1 MLCKSNICSTF
12 VGENGITMKYS
23 VNSSKL
29 FEGIE
34 ELVANVVLEDGVHI
48 LRLKS
53 TEKTNLYEVV
63 GNTAVKTDE
72 PLLETQ
78 LLEGMTVRVDL
89 EQAHQLIERYK
100 EESRRAWDRSEVYK
114 HKYEDSESEKEC
126 MQSEHEELI
135 RAKDEE
141 ICAKNEELRAK
152 DEEIRL
158 KDIEIAKLRAQ
169 LEYAN
174 EHPQIVNYVQGNLN
188 NNATDN
194 RSQVAIKEM
203 KVEAEG
209 VGVQTCEMREKES
222 NKDEIQRCKYIVVE
236 RAKDNTTYGLGCKP
250 EDDQKRLDGYNRAL
264 LNAFEKG
271 GQKLQ
276 ILQQGEQLGYLDF
289 YNDGITE
296 VYEHFVEILGHQ
308 PYTLSAFYKACSKLN
323 WRPKINVKPSYSK
336 KFQ

>member
-1 MLCKSNICSTF
+1 
-12 VGENGITMKYS
+12 MKYIA
-23 VNSSKL
+23 NSSNL

-34 ELVANVVLEDGVHI
+34 EIIANVVLEDGVHI

-89 EQAHQLIERYK
+89 EQAYQLIERYK
-100 EESRRAWDRSEVYK
+100 AEVKKAWDRADMYK
-114 HKYEDSESEKEC
+114 HMYEDSESKNARME
-126 MQSEHEELI
+126 
-135 RAKDEE
+135 DEYDGL
-141 ICAKNEELRAK
+141 ICAKNEEIRAK

-158 KDIEIAKLRAQ
+158 KDNEITKLRAQ
-169 LEYAN
+169 LEYVDN
-174 EHPQIVNYVQGNLN
+174 HPQIVNYVQGNLN

-209 VGVQTCEMREKES
+209 VGVQTYEMREKE
-222 NKDEIQRCKYIVVE
+222 NGNGETQRCKYIVVE
-236 RAKDNTTYGLGCKP
+236 KAKGNTTYGLGCKP
-250 EDDQKRLDGYNRAL
+250 EDDQKRINGYNRAL

-276 ILQQGEQLGYLDF
+276 LLQQGEQLGYLDF
-289 YNDGITE
+289 INDGITE
-296 VYEHFVEILGHQ
+296 IYEHFVEILGHQ
-308 PYTLSAFYKACSKLN
+308 PYTLSAFYKACGKLG
-323 WRPKINVKPSYSK
+323 WRPKINIKPSSSK

>member
-1 MLCKSNICSTF
+1 
-12 VGENGITMKYS
+12 MKYS
-23 VNSSKL
+23 VNSSTL

-34 ELVANVVLEDGVHI
+34 EIIANVVLEDGVHI

-78 LLEGMTVRVDL
+78 LLEGMTVRANL

-100 EESRRAWDRSEVYK
+100 EESRRAWDRADVYK
-114 HKYEDSESEKEC
+114 HKYEDSESEKER
-126 MQSEHEELI
+126 MQDEYEELI
-135 RAKDEE
+135 
-141 ICAKNEELRAK
+141 RAK

-158 KDIEIAKLRAQ
+158 KDIEITKLKAQ

-209 VGVQTCEMREKES
+209 VGVQTCEMREKEN

-323 WRPKINVKPSYSK
+323 WRPKINVKPSCSK

>member
-89 EQAHQLIERYK
+89 EQAYQLIERYK

-174 EHPQIVNYVQGNLN
+174 EHPQRVIHIHDSQCNIDTSEEVDVDKKFVRQGEWCVQQEATPKCEQTQYITNETPQLICEFIVKGAAFNQKYQ
-188 NNATDN
+188 TDEKFN
-194 RSQVAIKEM
+194 DEFRAYFTTRTSPDVFAYLKR
-203 KVEAEG
+203 KEAEG
-209 VGVQTCEMREKES
+209 LCYFKSLRAADIYDQL
-222 NKDEIQRCKYIVVE
+222 VE
-236 RAKDNTTYGLGCKP
+236 DFGKPRFDRAT
-250 EDDQKRLDGYNRAL
+250 
-264 LNAFEKG
+264 
-271 GQKLQ
+271 
-276 ILQQGEQLGYLDF
+276 
-289 YNDGITE
+289 
-296 VYEHFVEILGHQ
+296 FVR
-308 PYTLSAFYKACSKLN
+308 KCSG
-323 WRPKINVKPSYSK
+323 WTPK
-336 KFQ
+336 

>member
-100 EESRRAWDRSEVYK
+100 EESRRAWDRADVYK
-114 HKYEDSESEKEC
+114 HKYEDSESEKER
-126 MQSEHEELI
+126 MQDEYEELI
-135 RAKDEE
+135 R
-141 ICAKNEELRAK
+141 AKNEELRAK
-152 DEEIRL
+152 DEEITKL
-158 KDIEIAKLRAQ
+158 KAQ

-174 EHPQIVNYVQGNLN
+174 EHPQRVIHIHDSQCNIDTSEEVDVDKKFVRQGECCVQQEATPKCEQTQYITNETPQVICEFIVKGAAFVQKYQ
-188 NNATDN
+188 TDEKFN
-194 RSQVAIKEM
+194 DEFRAYFTTRTSPDVFAYLKR
-203 KVEAEG
+203 KEAEG
-209 VGVQTCEMREKES
+209 LCYFKSLRAADIYDQL
-222 NKDEIQRCKYIVVE
+222 VE
-236 RAKDNTTYGLGCKP
+236 DFGKPRFDRAT
-250 EDDQKRLDGYNRAL
+250 
-264 LNAFEKG
+264 
-271 GQKLQ
+271 
-276 ILQQGEQLGYLDF
+276 
-289 YNDGITE
+289 
-296 VYEHFVEILGHQ
+296 FVR
-308 PYTLSAFYKACSKLN
+308 KCSG
-323 WRPKINVKPSYSK
+323 WTPK
-336 KFQ
+336 

>member
-1 MLCKSNICSTF
+1 
-12 VGENGITMKYS
+12 MKYIA
-23 VNSSKL
+23 NSSNL

-34 ELVANVVLEDGVHI
+34 EIIANVVLEDGVYI

-78 LLEGMTVRVDL
+78 LLEGMTVRVNL
-89 EQAHQLIERYK
+89 EQAFQLIERYK

-114 HKYEDSESEKEC
+114 HKYEDCESEKEH
-126 MQSEHEELI
+126 MQDGYEELI
-135 RAKDEE
+135 RAQ
-141 ICAKNEELRAK
+141 NEELRAK

-158 KDIEIAKLRAQ
+158 KDNEITKLRAQ
-169 LEYAN
+169 LEYVDN
-174 EHPQIVNYVQGNLN
+174 HPQIVNYVQGNLN

-209 VGVQTCEMREKES
+209 VGVQTYEMREKE
-222 NKDEIQRCKYIVVE
+222 NGNGETQRCKYIVVE
-236 RAKDNTTYGLGCKP
+236 KAKGNTTYGLGCKP
-250 EDDQKRLDGYNRAL
+250 EDDQKRVDGYNRAL

-276 ILQQGEQLGYLDF
+276 LLQQGEQLGYLDF
-289 YNDGITE
+289 INDGITE
-296 VYEHFVEILGHQ
+296 IYEHFVEILGHQ
-308 PYTLSAFYKACSKLN
+308 PYTLSAFYKACGKLG
-323 WRPKINVKPSYSK
+323 WRPKINIKPSSSK

>member
-34 ELVANVVLEDGVHI
+34 EIIANVVLEDGVHI

-114 HKYEDSESEKEC
+114 HKYEDSESEKERI
-126 MQSEHEELI
+126 QDEYEELI
-135 RAKDEE
+135 R
-141 ICAKNEELRAK
+141 AKNEELRAK
-152 DEEIRL
+152 DEEITKL
-158 KDIEIAKLRAQ
+158 KAQ

-174 EHPQIVNYVQGNLN
+174 EHPQRVIHIHDSQCNIDTSEEVDVDKKFVRQGEWCVQQEATPKCEQTQYITNETPQVICEFIVKGAAFVQKYQ
-188 NNATDN
+188 TDEKFN
-194 RSQVAIKEM
+194 DEFRAYFTTRTSPDVFAYLKR
-203 KVEAEG
+203 KEAEG
-209 VGVQTCEMREKES
+209 LCCFKSLRAADIYDQL
-222 NKDEIQRCKYIVVE
+222 VE
-236 RAKDNTTYGLGCKP
+236 DFGKPRFDRAT
-250 EDDQKRLDGYNRAL
+250 
-264 LNAFEKG
+264 
-271 GQKLQ
+271 
-276 ILQQGEQLGYLDF
+276 
-289 YNDGITE
+289 
-296 VYEHFVEILGHQ
+296 FVR
-308 PYTLSAFYKACSKLN
+308 KCSG
-323 WRPKINVKPSYSK
+323 WTPK
-336 KFQ
+336 

>member
-1 MLCKSNICSTF
+1 
-12 VGENGITMKYS
+12 MKYIA
-23 VNSSKL
+23 NSSNL

-34 ELVANVVLEDGVHI
+34 EIIANVVLEDGVHI

-78 LLEGMTVRVDL
+78 LLEGMTVRVNL
-89 EQAHQLIERYK
+89 EQAYQLIERYK

-114 HKYEDSESEKEC
+114 HKYEDIESEKEH
-126 MQSEHEELI
+126 MQDGYEELI
-135 RAKDEE
+135 RAQ
-141 ICAKNEELRAK
+141 NEELRAK

-158 KDIEIAKLRAQ
+158 KDNEITKLRAQ
-169 LEYAN
+169 LEYVDN
-174 EHPQIVNYVQGNLN
+174 HPQIVNYVQGNLN

-209 VGVQTCEMREKES
+209 VGVQTYEMREKE
-222 NKDEIQRCKYIVVE
+222 NGNGETQRCKYIVVE
-236 RAKDNTTYGLGCKP
+236 KAKGNTTYGLGCKP
-250 EDDQKRLDGYNRAL
+250 EDDQKRVDGYNRAL

-276 ILQQGEQLGYLDF
+276 LLQQGEQLGYLDF
-289 YNDGITE
+289 INDGITE
-296 VYEHFVEILGHQ
+296 IYEHFVEILGHQ
-308 PYTLSAFYKACSKLN
+308 PYTLSAFYKACGKLG
-323 WRPKINVKPSYSK
+323 WRPKINIKPSSSK

>member
-1 MLCKSNICSTF
+1 
-12 VGENGITMKYS
+12 MKYS
-23 VNSSKL
+23 VNSSTL

-34 ELVANVVLEDGVHI
+34 EIIANVVLEDGVHI

-89 EQAHQLIERYK
+89 EQAYQLIERYK

-114 HKYEDSESEKEC
+114 HKYEDSESEKEH
-126 MQSEHEELI
+126 MQDGYEELI
-135 RAKDEE
+135 RAQ
-141 ICAKNEELRAK
+141 NEELRAK

-158 KDIEIAKLRAQ
+158 KDNEITKLRAQ
-169 LEYAN
+169 LEYVDN
-174 EHPQIVNYVQGNLN
+174 HPHIVNYVQGNLN

-209 VGVQTCEMREKES
+209 VGVQTYEMREKE
-222 NKDEIQRCKYIVVE
+222 NGNGETQRCKYIVVE
-236 RAKDNTTYGLGCKP
+236 KAKGNTTYGLGCKP
-250 EDDQKRLDGYNRAL
+250 EDDQKRVDGYNRAL

-276 ILQQGEQLGYLDF
+276 LLQQGEQLGYLDF
-289 YNDGITE
+289 INDGITE
-296 VYEHFVEILGHQ
+296 IYEHFVEILGHQ
-308 PYTLSAFYKACSKLN
+308 PYTLSAFYKACGKLG
-323 WRPKINVKPSYSK
+323 WRPKINIKPSSSK

>member
-100 EESRRAWDRSEVYK
+100 EESRRAWDRADVYK
-114 HKYEDSESEKEC
+114 HKYEDSESEKERI
-126 MQSEHEELI
+126 QDEYEELI
-135 RAKDEE
+135 R
-141 ICAKNEELRAK
+141 AKNEELRAK
-152 DEEIRL
+152 DEEITKL
-158 KDIEIAKLRAQ
+158 KAQ

-174 EHPQIVNYVQGNLN
+174 EHPQRVIHIHDSQCNIDTSEEVDVDKKFVRQGEWCVQQEATPKCEQTQYITNETPQVICEFIVKGAAFVQKYQ
-188 NNATDN
+188 TDEKFN
-194 RSQVAIKEM
+194 DEFRAYFTTRTSPDVFAYLKR
-203 KVEAEG
+203 KEAEG
-209 VGVQTCEMREKES
+209 LCYFKSLRAADIYDQL
-222 NKDEIQRCKYIVVE
+222 VE
-236 RAKDNTTYGLGCKP
+236 DFGKPRFDRAT
-250 EDDQKRLDGYNRAL
+250 
-264 LNAFEKG
+264 
-271 GQKLQ
+271 
-276 ILQQGEQLGYLDF
+276 
-289 YNDGITE
+289 
-296 VYEHFVEILGHQ
+296 FVR
-308 PYTLSAFYKACSKLN
+308 KCSG
-323 WRPKINVKPSYSK
+323 WTPK
-336 KFQ
+336 